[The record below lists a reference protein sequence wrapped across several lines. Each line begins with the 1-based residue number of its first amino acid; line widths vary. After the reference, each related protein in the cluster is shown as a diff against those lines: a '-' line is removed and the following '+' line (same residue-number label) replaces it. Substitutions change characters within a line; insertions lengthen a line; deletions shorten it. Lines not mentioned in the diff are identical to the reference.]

1 MMETKGKVLHMK
13 LSFNMSAI
21 IANNELTNSDNKL
34 AESLKKLSSGYK
46 INHPK
51 DDPAGLAISRKMR
64 AQINGLTTASGIAT
78 NGVSVIETAEG
89 ALTEIHSMVSRM
101 KELSVQASNGTCTT
115 ADRAS
120 IQSEVT
126 ALTAEIERL
135 AKDTEFNGKSLLDG
149 SCDLKGYTDQANV
162 KVDYYSDQTYA
173 KKYILNINN
182 TVDPAIVNLSG
193 DFPSGATAKMDGNEL
208 TITGSDNFEIRLDV
222 EGTMDSDVVL
232 DITGLGA
239 MKFQIGANEGQDL
252 DIRIP
257 KISLENMGIENLD
270 MTQAETARDAMER
283 LDDATAY
290 VSQVRARLGA
300 YQNRLEH
307 TISSLDITEENM
319 EAANSRIMDVDMA
332 EEMSNYT
339 KYQILSQAGVSM
351 LAQANERPE
360 KVLQLLQ

>member
-1 MMETKGKVLHMK
+1 MK

-21 IANNELTNSDNKL
+21 IANNQLTNSDNKL
-34 AESLKKLSSGYK
+34 ADSLEKLSSGYR

-64 AQINGLTTASGIAT
+64 AQINGLSTASDIAT
-78 NGVSVIETAEG
+78 NGTSVIETAEG
-89 ALTEIHSMVSRM
+89 ALAEMHSMVSRM

-115 ADRAS
+115 ADRTS

-149 SCDLKGYTDQANV
+149 SCDLKGYTDNANV
-162 KVDYYSDQTYA
+162 KVSYYSDQTYA
-173 KKYILNINN
+173 KNYSLDINN
-182 TVDPAIVNLSG
+182 TTDPAVITLSG
-193 DFPSGATAKMDGNEL
+193 DFPGDATAVLDGNQL
-208 TITGSDNFEIRLDV
+208 TITASNSFEIRLDIDAAINSTV
-222 EGTMDSDVVL
+222 NL

-239 MKFQIGANEGQDL
+239 MTFQIGANEGQDL

-257 KISLENMGIENLD
+257 EISLENMGIDNLD
-270 MTQAETARDAMER
+270 MTQSDTARDAMDR

-290 VSQVRARLGA
+290 ISQVRARLGA

-307 TISSLDITEENM
+307 TISSLDISEENM

-332 EEMSNYT
+332 EEMSTYT
-339 KYQILSQAGVSM
+339 KYQVLSQSGVSM